1 MLKFTKRN
9 FGVPIQV
16 SSGIEPTPALTYIR
30 RTQKT
35 SSEAK
40 SKADEEA
47 VALQSVLD
55 TLNRIGMQ
63 QVDESSNLQKV
74 HYLNQQIGWLKEER
88 ARLLNSTYELQNSN
102 AEWRAMV
109 EKLRAKL
116 VEQDEVIKK
125 LIAGNSSGK
134 KVSIC

>member
-30 RTQKT
+30 RTQ
-35 SSEAK
+35 
-40 SKADEEA
+40 
-47 VALQSVLD
+47 ALQSVLD

-63 QVDESSNLQKV
+63 QDDFIDESSNLQKV
-74 HYLNQQIGWLKEER
+74 HYLNQIGWLKEER